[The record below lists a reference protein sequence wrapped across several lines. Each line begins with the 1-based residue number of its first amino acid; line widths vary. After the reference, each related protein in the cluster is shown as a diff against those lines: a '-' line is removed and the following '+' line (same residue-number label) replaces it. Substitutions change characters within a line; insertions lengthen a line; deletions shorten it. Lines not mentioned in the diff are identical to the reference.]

1 MNVRVIFVVILSVA
15 FLLSIVSLA
24 LIWSYVVSYEVP
36 ISLPTW
42 LYALIAS
49 NILACFGIVFVAY
62 WVYENNEDS
71 NWFHSRIYNI
81 SKRLD
86 KIEEMHKKE
95 EKQENKN

>member
-1 MNVRVIFVVILSVA
+1 MNVRVIFVIVLSVA

-24 LIWSYVVSYEVP
+24 SMWGYTTGSSVPTYE
-36 ISLPTW
+36 
-42 LYALIAS
+42 YALIAS
-49 NILACFGIVFVAY
+49 NILACFGTVFVAY

-71 NWFHSRIYNI
+71 NWFHGHIYNI

-95 EKQENKN
+95 KKLEVQK